1 MNIDRR
7 TFPQASAARA
17 LVPRRA
23 TLLALMLLL
32 ACGAP
37 ETTEQKGNAVKLDT
51 IAGFKLGMLLPE
63 ARSVADVR
71 GEGLRCERPAERL
84 SKREEIAD
92 SVLQFFSAIENCY
105 PADGPYR
112 YSLQFRKGTLHQVRL
127 GMSEDWDLIP
137 VDTLVSR
144 FARVYGPPSVTDE
157 TDRDEGGKYFNYY
170 WERASSP
177 AVLQIRCPDR
187 EHANQCDVE
196 YYLSR
201 RT

>member
-1 MNIDRR
+1 MTMDRR
-7 TFPQASAARA
+7 TVLQASAASA
-17 LVPRRA
+17 LYPKCA
-23 TLLALMLLL
+23 ALLSMTLLL

-37 ETTEQKGNAVKLDT
+37 ETADQKGSAVRLDT

-84 SKREEIAD
+84 SKREEITD
-92 SVLQFFSAIENCY
+92 SMLQFFSAIENCY

-112 YSLQFRKGTLHQVRL
+112 YSLQFRKGTLHQVSL

-157 TDRDEGGKYFNYY
+157 TDRD
-170 WERASSP
+170 
-177 AVLQIRCPDR
+177 
-187 EHANQCDVE
+187 
-196 YYLSR
+196 
-201 RT
+201 